1 MILPLHDV
9 TIKKKKKIAEI
20 LQLTAEITQVI
31 SQFTAETNSEY
42 LTLIGHLFKMKIN
55 WNLK

>member
-1 MILPLHDV
+1 MMILPLHDV
-9 TIKKKKKIAEI
+9 TIKKKKNIAEI

-55 WNLK
+55 